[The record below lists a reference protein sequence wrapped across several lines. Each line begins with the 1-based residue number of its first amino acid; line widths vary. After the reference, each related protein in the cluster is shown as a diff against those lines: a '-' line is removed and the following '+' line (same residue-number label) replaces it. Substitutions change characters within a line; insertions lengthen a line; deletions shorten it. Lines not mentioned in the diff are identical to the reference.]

1 MTIVLFDID
10 GTLIAKPSCE
20 RRLMHLLRERG
31 LMRPRRWLATAW
43 FIARYGARHGRHVL
57 KKNKAYLSGLS
68 RDDVGSI
75 RDELV
80 ATIFAE
86 ALCGPSVERLRSHQ
100 RAGDELVLLTGAP
113 DFAAEQIAA
122 KLDVPRV
129 VATVCAE
136 RGGRF
141 LPRPPRQHP
150 FYREKVTLAERV
162 CRERGSTLAEA
173 TAYADSIWDAPLLT
187 RVGRAVA
194 VMPDRRL
201 AAIARRRGWEI
212 IEGGAAGHSVT
223 NTRVMRG

>member
-1 MTIVLFDID
+1 MSIVLFDID
-10 GTLIAKPSCE
+10 GTLFEKPSCE

-31 LMRPRRWLATAW
+31 LMRPRGWLATAW
-43 FIARYGARHGRHVL
+43 FIGRYGPRHGRHVL

-68 RDDVGSI
+68 REDVGPVA
-75 RDELV
+75 DELV

-86 ALCGPSVERLRSHQ
+86 AVCEPSVERLRSHQ
-100 RAGDELVLLTGAP
+100 RAGDDVVLMTGAP
-113 DFAAEQIAA
+113 GFVADRIAA
-122 KLDVPRV
+122 KLEVPRV

-162 CRERGSTLAEA
+162 CRERGSPLAEA
-173 TAYADSIWDAPLLT
+173 TAYADSIWDAPLLR
-187 RVGRAVA
+187 RVGRSVA

-201 AAIARRRGWEI
+201 AALARRCGWEI
-212 IEGGAAGHSVT
+212 IDSGAAEHAAAEARAV
-223 NTRVMRG
+223 RG